1 MKIHYRRNRFLPLTA
16 ALALLVNHA
25 TAATFTWDGST
36 NTPNMVNANNWVGS
50 TIPTFD
56 ATADL
61 VFREAASGFTQAN
74 IMANRTVR
82 SLTFNSFVTTDFS
95 FMLQDT
101 NDNATVEN
109 LTMGDATNSAAITV
123 DSGAGNVLIGTG
135 PGLRGSVILAN
146 NLAVAQNST
155 TGNLTIDRP
164 ITGAFAL
171 TKTGNGTLT
180 LTNTNT
186 YTGTTTIQNGTLAL
200 DGAANRLAVAGAVVL
215 GGTGTT
221 GKLVLGGTTPAGQ
234 TLTALT
240 TTGSG
245 GSVVGGNAALSALT
259 LNIASSN
266 TFDGTLGGAGTN
278 ENTLALTKQGVG
290 TLTLSNT
297 INTFTGQVLVDA
309 GTIQVTKLANTGTAS
324 STGAGTA
331 SIRLGNTATATLEYI
346 GTTDSSTNRQI
357 QVGNNAANTSGATI
371 LNNSASGKLTFTNA
385 NFIAQATAAA
395 TTARV
400 LTLGGSYTG
409 SANEIQGVIKDNT
422 AAAVSLI
429 KTGAS
434 TWQLSAANTS
444 TGATT
449 VSDGILQL
457 NGSTH
462 ASSTVGIGTAGTLS
476 GSGTVNGNATL
487 TGGGIINKSAGSIAG
502 TLGVTGGQWN
512 GLGTVTGAVT
522 SSSGNFTIGSGANLT
537 STAGVSATGG
547 ALVVNGTLTGI
558 LSTNSS
564 TTVSGT
570 GTITGNTTISG
581 IHTPGNSPGIQSFGS
596 NLSYANGSSV
606 TWELGS
612 NSLGLRGT
620 DFDGINVGGTLDF
633 SGATTL
639 NMVFNFAGSAVDW
652 TDTFWNTSRIG
663 TSGWLVYDVAGST
676 TNFANLS
683 INSANWLDGS
693 GGDFNTSNSGNTFSL
708 YQDGND
714 IYLNYTV
721 VPEPNVAA
729 LLGGLGTLVLLR
741 RRRYR

>member
-1 MKIHYRRNRFLPLTA
+1 MKIHYCKNSFLPFAA
-16 ALALLVNHA
+16 ALALLVNQA
-25 TAATFTWDGST
+25 TAATFTWDGS
-36 NTPNMVNANNWVGS
+36 NSSNMAAGLNWVGS

-109 LTMGDATNSAAITV
+109 LTMGDATNSAAITL
-123 DSGAGNVLIGTG
+123 DSGAGNVLIGTSVRR
-135 PGLRGSVILAN
+135 LGSIILEN
-146 NLAVAQNST
+146 DLAIAQNST
-155 TGNLTIDRP
+155 TGNLTIDRA

-171 TKTGNGTLT
+171 TKTGNGTLS
-180 LTNTNT
+180 LTGTNT
-186 YTGTTTIQNGTLAL
+186 YTGTTTIQNGMLAL

-215 GGTGTT
+215 GDTGTT
-221 GKLVLGGTTPAGQ
+221 GKLVLGGTTTAGQ

-266 TFDGTLGGAGTN
+266 TFAGTLGGAGTN
-278 ENTLALTKQGVG
+278 ENNLALTKQGVG
-290 TLTLSNT
+290 TLTLSNEA
-297 INTFTGQVLVDA
+297 NTFTGQVLVDA
-309 GTIQVTKLANTGTAS
+309 GTIQVIKLANTGTAS

-409 SANEIQGVIKDNT
+409 AANAIQGVIKDNT
-422 AAAVSLI
+422 AAAVSLT

-434 TWQLSAANTS
+434 TWQLSAANTY
-444 TGATT
+444 TGATSIT
-449 VSDGILQL
+449 TGTLQL
-457 NGSTH
+457 DGSTH

-476 GSGTVNGNATL
+476 GSGTVNGNTTL

-547 ALVVNGTLTGI
+547 ALVVNGTLTGT
-558 LSTNSS
+558 LSANSS
-564 TTVSGT
+564 TTVGGT

-581 IHTPGNSPGIQSFGS
+581 IHNPGNSPGIQSFGS

-708 YQDGND
+708 YQDGTD
-714 IYLNYTV
+714 IYLNYHV
-721 VPEPNVAA
+721 VPEPNVSA

-741 RRRYR
+741 RRRCR

>member
-1 MKIHYRRNRFLPLTA
+1 MKIHYRRNSFLPLAA

-25 TAATFTWDGST
+25 TATTYTWDGSASV
-36 NTPNMVNANNWVGS
+36 NMANANNWVGS

-101 NDNATVEN
+101 NDNLTVEN
-109 LTMGDATNSAAITV
+109 LTMGDATNSAAITL

-135 PGLRGSVILAN
+135 VRRLGSIILAN
-146 NLAVAQNST
+146 DLAIAQNST
-155 TGNLTIDRP
+155 TGNLTIDRA

-171 TKTGNGTLT
+171 TKTGNGTLS
-180 LTNTNT
+180 LTGTNT

-221 GKLVLGGTTPAGQ
+221 GKLVLGGTTTAGQ

-240 TTGSG
+240 TTGLG
-245 GSVVGGNAALSALT
+245 GSVVGGNASLSTLT
-259 LNIASSN
+259 LDIASSN

-278 ENTLALTKQGVG
+278 ENNLALTKQGVG
-290 TLTLSNT
+290 TLTLSNEA
-297 INTFTGQVLVDA
+297 NTFTGQVLVDA
-309 GTIQVTKLANTGTAS
+309 GTIQVIKLANTGTAS

-331 SIRLGNTATATLEYI
+331 SIRLGNTATATLEYV
-346 GTTDSSTNRQI
+346 GNADSSTNRQI

-409 SANEIQGVIKDNT
+409 AANEIQGVIKDNT
-422 AAAVSLI
+422 AAAVSLT

-434 TWQLSAANTS
+434 TWQLSAANTY

-449 VSDGILQL
+449 ITSGTLQL
-457 NGSTH
+457 DGSTH
-462 ASSTVGIGTAGTLS
+462 ASSAVDIGTAGILT
-476 GSGTVNGNATL
+476 GSGTVHGNATL
-487 TGGGIINKSAGSIAG
+487 TGGGIINQSAGSIAG
-502 TLGVTGGQWN
+502 TLGVTGGHWN
-512 GLGTVTGAVT
+512 GAGTVTGAVT
-522 SSSGNFTIGSGANLT
+522 SSSDTFTIGSGANLT
-537 STAGVSATGG
+537 ATAGVSATGG
-547 ALVVNGTLTGI
+547 ALVVNGTLTGA
-558 LSTNSS
+558 LSADSS

-581 IHTPGNSPGIQSFGS
+581 IHNPGNSPGIQSFGS

-620 DFDGINVGGTLDF
+620 DFDGINVGGVLDF
-633 SGATTL
+633 SGATAVNL
-639 NMVFNFAGSAVDW
+639 AFNFVGSSVDW
-652 TDTFWNTSRIG
+652 TNAFWDTSRTG
-663 TSGWLVYDVAGST
+663 TAGWLVYDVAGTT
-676 TNFANLS
+676 TNFTNLS
-683 INSANWLDGS
+683 VNTINWFDGS
-693 GGDFNTSNSGNTFSL
+693 GASFDTYNSGNTFSL

-721 VPEPNVAA
+721 IPEPNVAA
-729 LLGGLGTLVLLR
+729 LLGGLGTLLLLR
-741 RRRYR
+741 RRR